1 MKKNLKTKMINVRME
16 IKDYENFKNF
26 CKKNGYSISK
36 RIRIL
41 MKNDY
46 ENGK

>member
-1 MKKNLKTKMINVRME
+1 MKNKILNVRIE
-16 IKDYENFKNF
+16 SDLEEKFREH

-41 MKNDY
+41 MKNDIDK
-46 ENGK
+46 NN

>member
-1 MKKNLKTKMINVRME
+1 MNKKIKTKMINVRLDSILTE
-16 IKDYENFKNF
+16 KFKNH

-41 MKNDY
+41 LENDINY
-46 ENGK
+46 E